1 MHDQPKGVQMA
12 LLDKLNFQTVSR
24 QIERD
29 LVAER
34 RARFRAGIA
43 EQRLVLAA
51 LARGEAY
58 TDPNKV
64 GKTGKA
70 RAVRAWFF
78 QKGNGWFI
86 QARYGARVL
95 LLDGKS
101 NAISVSKVAEIEP
114 VLSALERAAEA
125 GELDAVLAAAARRG
139 AAEKAQ

>member
-1 MHDQPKGVQMA
+1 MS

-29 LVAER
+29 PVAER

-58 TDPNKV
+58 TDQNRFS
-64 GKTGKA
+64 KTGKA

-78 QKGNGWFI
+78 QKGTGWFI

-95 LLDGKS
+95 LLDGRS
-101 NAISVSKVAEIEP
+101 NAISVSKIAEIEP
-114 VLSALERAAEA
+114 VLKALETAAEA

-139 AAEKAQ
+139 KPEASK

>member
-1 MHDQPKGVQMA
+1 MALGQLHNQPEGVQ
-12 LLDKLNFQTVSR
+12 LTQLDKLNFQTVSR

-58 TDPNKV
+58 TDPKRV

-70 RAVRAWFF
+70 RAVRAWLFR
-78 QKGNGWFI
+78 QGAGWFI
-86 QARYGARVL
+86 QAR
-95 LLDGKS
+95 
-101 NAISVSKVAEIEP
+101 
-114 VLSALERAAEA
+114 
-125 GELDAVLAAAARRG
+125 
-139 AAEKAQ
+139 

>member
-1 MHDQPKGVQMA
+1 MA
-12 LLDKLNFQTVSR
+12 LLDKLNLLTVSR

-29 LVAER
+29 PVAER

-43 EQRLVLAA
+43 EQRLMLAA
-51 LARGEAY
+51 YKRGEAY
-58 TDPNKV
+58 ADPNRV
-64 GKTGKA
+64 GKTGRA
-70 RAVRAWFF
+70 RAVRVWFF

-101 NAISVSKVAEIEP
+101 NAISVSKIAEIEP
-114 VLSALERAAEA
+114 VLTALETAAEA

-139 AAEKAQ
+139 KLETAQ

>member
-1 MHDQPKGVQMA
+1 MS

-24 QIERD
+24 EIERD
-29 LVAER
+29 PVAER

-58 TDPNKV
+58 ADPNRV
-64 GKTGKA
+64 SKTGKA

-78 QKGNGWFI
+78 QKGQGWFI

-95 LLDGKS
+95 LLDGRS
-101 NAISVSKVAEIEP
+101 NAISVSKIAEIEL
-114 VLSALERAAEA
+114 VLTALERAAEA
-125 GELDAVLAAAARRG
+125 GELDGVLAAAAQRG
-139 AAEKAQ
+139 ARKTAE

>member
-1 MHDQPKGVQMA
+1 MG

-29 LVAER
+29 PITER
-34 RARFRAGIA
+34 RERFRAGIA

-51 LARGEAY
+51 LVRGEAY
-58 TDPNKV
+58 TDPNRV
-64 GKTGKA
+64 GKNGKA

-78 QKGNGWFI
+78 QKGTGWFI

-101 NAISVSKVAEIEP
+101 NAIQVSKIAEIEP
-114 VLSALERAAEA
+114 VLAALERATAA
-125 GELDAVLAAAARRG
+125 GELDAALATVARRV
-139 AAEKAQ
+139 AREKAQ

>member
-1 MHDQPKGVQMA
+1 MT

-29 LVAER
+29 PVAER
-34 RARFRAGIA
+34 RARFRAGVV

-51 LARGEAY
+51 LAKGEAY
-58 TDPNKV
+58 TDPNRVSKS
-64 GKTGKA
+64 GKA

-78 QKGNGWFI
+78 QKGTGWFI

-114 VLSALERAAEA
+114 VLTALERAAEA
-125 GELDAVLAAAARRG
+125 GELDAVLATAARRG
-139 AAEKAQ
+139 KLETAQ

>member
-1 MHDQPKGVQMA
+1 MT

-24 QIERD
+24 QIQRD
-29 LVAER
+29 PVAER

-51 LARGEAY
+51 LVRGEAY
-58 TDPNKV
+58 VDANRV
-64 GKTGKA
+64 GKNGKP

-78 QKGNGWFI
+78 QKGTGWFI

-101 NAISVSKVAEIEP
+101 NAIQVSKIAEIEP
-114 VLSALERAAEA
+114 VLSALESAAAA
-125 GELDAVLAAAARRG
+125 GELDTVLATAARRG
-139 AAEKAQ
+139 KPGAAQ

>member
-1 MHDQPKGVQMA
+1 MT

-29 LVAER
+29 PITER
-34 RARFRAGIA
+34 RERFRAGVA

-58 TDPNKV
+58 VDANRV
-64 GKTGKA
+64 GKNGKA

-101 NAISVSKVAEIEP
+101 NAISVSKIAEIEP
-114 VLSALERAAEA
+114 VLKALETAAEA

-139 AAEKAQ
+139 KVETAQ

>member
-1 MHDQPKGVQMA
+1 MTS
-12 LLDKLNFQTVSR
+12 LDKLNFQTVSR
-24 QIERD
+24 QID
-29 LVAER
+29 HDPLAER

-58 TDPNKV
+58 TDPNRV
-64 GKTGKA
+64 NKTGKA
-70 RAVRAWFF
+70 RAVRPWFF
-78 QKGNGWFI
+78 QQGTGWYI

-139 AAEKAQ
+139 KVEKAQ

>member
-1 MHDQPKGVQMA
+1 MT

-29 LVAER
+29 PVAER
-34 RARFRAGIA
+34 RARFRAGID

-58 TDPNKV
+58 TDQNRV
-64 GKTGKA
+64 SKTGKA

-78 QKGNGWFI
+78 QKGTGWFI

-101 NAISVSKVAEIEP
+101 NAISVSKIAEIEP
-114 VLSALERAAEA
+114 VLTALETAAEA
-125 GELDAVLAAAARRG
+125 GELDTVLAAAARRG
-139 AAEKAQ
+139 ARKTAE